1 MSTRTARIAS
11 LPARETELRR
21 DLAAC
26 FRWAARLNLHEGI
39 ANHFS
44 AALDDEGAQFLLNPY
59 GRHWSKLRASDLLLL
74 DAHQAPKDQGGR
86 VDPTAWAIHGALHR
100 KVPQA
105 RCVLHLHSKY
115 ATALACLKDPR
126 LPPID
131 QNSMRFYDRVAID
144 QGFDGM
150 GLGDEAERLAGALGD
165 KSVLLLG
172 SHGVLTAAGSVAQ
185 AFDDILYFERACET
199 YLTALATGRELNV
212 ASHEV
217 AEKTARQWADYP
229 DFAAKHLAAIR
240 EVLDSEEPDYRD

>member
-1 MSTRTARIAS
+1 MARQSTSVTPLRD
-11 LPARETELRR
+11 REIETRR

-44 AALDDEGAQFLLNPY
+44 AALSDDGATFLLNPY

-74 DAHQAPKDQGGR
+74 DSEQEPTGLGGR

-100 KVPQA
+100 KLPQA
-105 RCVLHLHSKY
+105 RCVMHLHPKH
-115 ATALACLKDPR
+115 ATALACLKDPS

-131 QNSMRFYDRVAID
+131 QNTMRFYDRVAID

-150 GLGDEAERLAGALGD
+150 GLGAEAERLAGTLGD

-172 SHGVLTAAGSVAQ
+172 SHGLLTAAGSVAE
-185 AFDDILYFERACET
+185 AFDLLYYFERACET
-199 YLTALATGRELNV
+199 YLTALATGRELNL
-212 ASHEV
+212 ASPAV
-217 AEKTARQWADYP
+217 AEKTARQWAGYP
-229 DFAAKHLAAIR
+229 GFADKHLAAIR
-240 EVLDSEEPDYRD
+240 AVLDEEEPDYRD

>member
-1 MSTRTARIAS
+1 MARQS
-11 LPARETELRR
+11 ARVTPLHDREAETRR

-44 AALDDEGAQFLLNPY
+44 AALGDDGAAFLLNPY
-59 GRHWSKLRASDLLLL
+59 GRHWSKMRASDLLRLE
-74 DAHQAPKDQGGR
+74 AEAAPEGLGGR

-105 RCVLHLHSKY
+105 RCVMHLHSKY

-131 QNSMRFYDRVAID
+131 QNTMRFYERVAID

-150 GLGDEAERLAGALGD
+150 GLGAEAERLAGCLGD

-172 SHGVLTAAGSVAQ
+172 NHGVLTAGASVAE
-185 AFDDILYFERACET
+185 AFDLIVYFERACET
-199 YLTALATGRELNV
+199 YLTALSTGRELSV
-212 ASHEV
+212 ASPAV
-217 AEKTARQWADYP
+217 AEKTARQWAEYP

-240 EVLDSEEPDYRD
+240 EVLDAEEPDYRD